1 MAATPTVPAEDQ
13 ILKHLLA
20 YGRVSDQQ
28 VSEARQRFPEIP
40 ILKALVD
47 CGFVSA
53 KDVADAVAQVE
64 GSSEFPSKDQILEA
78 LLDLYV
84 VTRDQVEKA
93 RSENPGT
100 HPLDSLLAE
109 GVIRER
115 DIEMAKAHLHG
126 LQFADL
132 EDPDTTQRVREFQK
146 LVPDAV
152 ARRHRI
158 LPLQQTDHGV
168 QVAIGDPMNFE
179 AFDTVP
185 FLLKTEVE
193 FLYANPE
200 RIESLIEEIYPRQSS
215 FGAAGTEEEKESGT
229 SDDDASI
236 IKLVQEFLEKAQE
249 MRASDIHLEPVEEG
263 FRVRFRIDGELELFR
278 LLPKMLQSA
287 VISRLKIMTETM
299 SIDEKR
305 VPQDGRIQCKV
316 RGKDLDLRVSTIP
329 TSQGESIVMRLLDQS
344 TLSITLPDL
353 GFMSD
358 DQEYFRGLIKMADGI
373 ILVTGPTGSG
383 KTTTLYACLSEIN
396 NESRKIITV
405 EDPIEYVMPGVNQVH
420 VKADIGMTFARALR
434 SILRQAPNVI
444 MIGEI
449 RDIETAGIAINASLT
464 GHLVLSTLHTN
475 DAPSAIARLID
486 IGVKPFLVSSA
497 VRAVMAQRLC
507 RKLCTCKE
515 PATLTEAE
523 IATLRLDPE
532 QLGSATFY
540 KPKGCERCRFTG
552 YRGRLGIFEIF
563 KVDDEMRQMINR
575 MGDGGDRSD
584 QVSTVQLR
592 KRAREQGMRTLR
604 EDGFQKVFA
613 GLTTFDEVLAV
624 TMGDS
629 E

>member
-1 MAATPTVPAEDQ
+1 MHTDDQ
-13 ILKHLLA
+13 VLEILLDQF
-20 YGRVSDQQ
+20 RVTREQ
-28 VSEARQRFPEIP
+28 VGEARENHPGIS
-40 ILKALVD
+40 V
-47 CGFVSA
+47 
-53 KDVADAVAQVE
+53 
-64 GSSEFPSKDQILEA
+64 LEA
-78 LLDLYV
+78 LVEDGALRQ
-84 VTRDQVEKA
+84 RDVQEAV
-93 RSENPGT
+93 
-100 HPLDSLLAE
+100 
-109 GVIRER
+109 
-115 DIEMAKAHLHG
+115 AHFHG
-126 LQFADL
+126 LSFADL
-132 EDPDTTQRVREFQK
+132 DDPDIVQRMRDSHQIIPGE
-146 LVPDAV
+146 V

-158 LPLQQTDHGV
+158 LPLQPTEHGI

-185 FLLKTEVE
+185 VLLNREVE
-193 FLYANPE
+193 FVYADPGRVEN
-200 RIESLIEEIYPRQSS
+200 LLADLYPRQTALV
-215 FGAAGTEEEKESGT
+215 AAGAEEGGT
-229 SDDDASI
+229 GPTGEDDAAVI
-236 IKLVQEFLEKAQE
+236 QLVQDFLEAAQR
-249 MRASDIHLEPVEEG
+249 MRASDIHLEPVEQG
-263 FRVRFRIDGELELFR
+263 FRIRFRIDGELEQYK
-278 LLPKMLQSA
+278 LLPQTLHGPI
-287 VISRLKIMTETM
+287 VSRLKIMTETM

-305 VPQDGRIQCKV
+305 VPQDGRIQCQVK
-316 RGKDLDLRVSTIP
+316 GKALDLRVSTIP
-329 TSQGESIVMRLLDQS
+329 TSQGESVVMRLLDQS

-420 VKADIGMTFARALR
+420 VKSEIGMTFARALR

-449 RDIETAGIAINASLT
+449 RDLETAGIAINASLT

-475 DAPSAIARLID
+475 DAPGAIARLID

-507 RKLCTCKE
+507 RKLCACKE
-515 PATLTEAE
+515 PASLTEAQM
-523 IATLRLDPE
+523 ISLRLDPE
-532 QLGSATFY
+532 KLADATIY
-540 KPKGCERCRFTG
+540 QPKGCERCRFTG

-563 KVDDEMRQMINR
+563 KVDDEMRHMINR
-575 MGDGGDRSD
+575 MGDQEDRSE

-629 E
+629 D

>member
-1 MAATPTVPAEDQ
+1 VHTDDQ
-13 ILKHLLA
+13 VLEVLLDQF
-20 YGRVSDQQ
+20 RVTKNQ
-28 VSEARQRFPEIP
+28 VDEARERHPGAPVLSSLLEDGAVQQRDINE
-40 ILKALVD
+40 
-47 CGFVSA
+47 
-53 KDVADAVAQVE
+53 AVAH
-64 GSSEFPSKDQILEA
+64 F
-78 LLDLYV
+78 
-84 VTRDQVEKA
+84 
-93 RSENPGT
+93 
-100 HPLDSLLAE
+100 
-109 GVIRER
+109 
-115 DIEMAKAHLHG
+115 HG
-126 LQFADL
+126 LSFADL
-132 EDPDTTQRVREFQK
+132 ADPETVEKVRQLRDQIPGE
-146 LVPDAV
+146 V

-158 LPLQQTDHGV
+158 LPLQRTDHGL

-193 FLYANPE
+193 FLYADPE
-200 RIESLIEEIYPRQSS
+200 AVETLIADLYPRRE
-215 FGAAGTEEEKESGT
+215 GLLAAGTDEEAEGVTAE
-229 SDDDASI
+229 DDAGI
-236 IKLVQEFLEKAQE
+236 IRLVQEFLRKAQE

-263 FRVRFRIDGELELFR
+263 FRIRFRIDGELEQYGN
-278 LLPKMLQSA
+278 LLPASLHGA

-305 VPQDGRIQCKV
+305 VPQDGRIQTSFN
-316 RGKDLDLRVSTIP
+316 GKPLDLRVSTIP

-396 NESRKIITV
+396 DESRKIITA

-434 SILRQAPNVI
+434 AMLRQAPNVI

-449 RDIETAGIAINASLT
+449 RDLETAGIAINASLT

-515 PATLTEAE
+515 PAVITEDEVA
-523 IATLRLDPE
+523 ALRLDPE
-532 QLGSATFY
+532 QLADAKIY
-540 KPKGCERCRFTG
+540 QPKGCERCRFTG

-575 MGDGGDRSD
+575 MGEGEDRSE

-624 TMGDS
+624 TMGDTD
-629 E
+629 

>member
-1 MAATPTVPAEDQ
+1 VHTEDQ
-13 ILKHLLA
+13 VLEVLLDQF
-20 YGRVSDQQ
+20 RVSSDQ
-28 VSEARQRFPEIP
+28 VAEARENHPGASV
-40 ILKALVD
+40 LDALVED
-47 CGFVSA
+47 GA
-53 KDVADAVAQVE
+53 LKPHD
-64 GSSEFPSKDQILEA
+64 IHEA
-78 LLDLYV
+78 
-84 VTRDQVEKA
+84 
-93 RSENPGT
+93 
-100 HPLDSLLAE
+100 
-109 GVIRER
+109 I
-115 DIEMAKAHLHG
+115 AHFHG
-126 LQFADL
+126 LTFADL
-132 EDPDTTQRVREFQK
+132 EDEETVARVRE
-146 LVPDAV
+146 LRGLIPGEV
-152 ARRHRI
+152 ARRHHI
-158 LPLQQTDHGV
+158 LPLLQSDHGL

-179 AFDTVP
+179 AFDTIP
-185 FLLKTEVE
+185 FLLKTEIEFFYADPRKVE
-193 FLYANPE
+193 E
-200 RIESLIEEIYPRQSS
+200 LIASVYPRTE
-215 FGAAGTEEEKESGT
+215 GLVAAGTEEEAGGATTADEG
-229 SDDDASI
+229 AI
-236 IKLVQEFLEKAQE
+236 IGLVQDFLEKSQE
-249 MRASDIHLEPVEEG
+249 MRASDIHLEPVDEG
-263 FRVRFRIDGELELFR
+263 FRIRFRIDGELELYKT
-278 LLPKMLQSA
+278 LPRALHSS

-305 VPQDGRIQCKV
+305 VPQDGRIQCEV
-316 RGKDLDLRVSTIP
+316 RGKPLDLRVSTIP

-358 DQEYFRGLIKMADGI
+358 DQEYFRGLIKLADGI

-396 NESRKIITV
+396 DETRKIITV

-420 VKADIGMTFARALR
+420 VKSDIGMTFARALR

-449 RDIETAGIAINASLT
+449 RDLETAGIAINASLT

-507 RKLCTCKE
+507 RKLCSCKE
-515 PATLTEAE
+515 PAVLTEAE
-523 IATLRLDPE
+523 MISLHIDAE
-532 QLGSATFY
+532 QLADAKIF

-575 MGDGGDRSD
+575 MGEGEDRSE

-592 KRAREQGMRTLR
+592 RRAREQGMRTLR

-624 TMGDS
+624 TMGDID
-629 E
+629 

>member
-1 MAATPTVPAEDQ
+1 MPWQHGKRSQTTSTPRSLTPPPPGRKQCDSTRDVHTDDDQ
-13 ILKHLLA
+13 VLELLLDQF
-20 YGRVSDQQ
+20 RVTKQQ
-28 VSEARQRFPEIP
+28 I
-40 ILKALVD
+40 
-47 CGFVSA
+47 
-53 KDVADAVAQVE
+53 ADARENHPGAPALDALLEDDVIQQRDIHEAVAHVHGLSFTDLADETIAAQVR
-64 GSSEFPSKDQILEA
+64 A
-78 LLDLYV
+78 L
-84 VTRDQVEKA
+84 RA
-93 RSENPGT
+93 AIPG
-100 HPLDSLLAE
+100 D
-109 GVIRER
+109 
-115 DIEMAKAHLHG
+115 
-126 LQFADL
+126 
-132 EDPDTTQRVREFQK
+132 
-146 LVPDAV
+146 V

-158 LPLQQTDHGV
+158 LPLQQSDHGL
-168 QVAIGDPMNFE
+168 QVVIGDPMNFE

-193 FLYANPE
+193 FLYADPE
-200 RIESLIEEIYPRQSS
+200 LLDRLLGEIYPRQE
-215 FGAAGTEEEKESGT
+215 GMVVAGTEEEKTGT
-229 SDDDASI
+229 PGTEEDAAI
-236 IKLVQEFLEKAQE
+236 IGLVQDFLEKAQE
-249 MRASDIHLEPVEEG
+249 MRSSDIHLEPVEAG
-263 FRVRFRIDGELELFR
+263 FRIRFRIDGELEQYK
-278 LLPKMLQSA
+278 LLPQSLQSA

-305 VPQDGRIQCKV
+305 LPQDGRIQCQI
-316 RGKDLDLRVSTIP
+316 RGKALDLRVSTIP

-344 TLSITLPDL
+344 TLSITLPDV

-396 NESRKIITV
+396 DESRKIITV
-405 EDPIEYVMPGVNQVH
+405 EDPIEYVMPGINQVH

-449 RDIETAGIAINASLT
+449 RDLETAGIAINASLT

-507 RKLCTCKE
+507 RRLCSCKQ
-515 PATLTEAE
+515 PGTLSDAE
-523 IATLRLDPE
+523 IATLHIDPAA
-532 QLGSATFY
+532 LADATIY

-563 KVDDEMRQMINR
+563 KIDDEMRQMINR
-575 MGDGGDRSD
+575 MGGAEDRAD

-624 TMGDS
+624 TMGDTD
-629 E
+629 

>member
-1 MAATPTVPAEDQ
+1 MHTDDQ
-13 ILKHLLA
+13 VLEVLLDQF
-20 YGRVSDQQ
+20 RVTKQQ
-28 VSEARQRFPEIP
+28 VDDARENHPGAPVI
-40 ILKALVD
+40 
-47 CGFVSA
+47 
-53 KDVADAVAQVE
+53 
-64 GSSEFPSKDQILEA
+64 EA
-78 LLDLYV
+78 LLEDGAV
-84 VTRDQVEKA
+84 QPRDVHEA
-93 RSENPGT
+93 
-100 HPLDSLLAE
+100 
-109 GVIRER
+109 V
-115 DIEMAKAHLHG
+115 AHFHG
-126 LQFADL
+126 LTFADL
-132 EDPDTTQRVREFQK
+132 EDPDAMQRVKDLRQ
-146 LVPDAV
+146 LIPGDV

-158 LPLQQTDHGV
+158 LPLQQTDHGL

-185 FLLKTEVE
+185 FLLKTEVD
-193 FLYANPE
+193 FLYADPE
-200 RIESLIEEIYPRQSS
+200 RVDALLAEIYPRQENLVV
-215 FGAAGTEEEKESGT
+215 AGTEDERGGGIGE
-229 SDDDASI
+229 DDAAI
-236 IKLVQEFLEKAQE
+236 VTLVQDFLEKAQE

-263 FRVRFRIDGELELFR
+263 FRIRFRIDGELEQY
-278 LLPKMLQSA
+278 KMLPLSLHSA

-305 VPQDGRIQCKV
+305 VPQDGRIQCQV
-316 RGKDLDLRVSTIP
+316 RGKALDLRVSTIP

-344 TLSITLPDL
+344 TLSIKLPDL

-358 DQEYFRGLIKMADGI
+358 DQEYFRSLIKLADGI

-396 NESRKIITV
+396 DESRKIITV
-405 EDPIEYVMPGVNQVH
+405 EDPIEYVMPGANQVH
-420 VKADIGMTFARALR
+420 VKSDIGMTFARALR
-434 SILRQAPNVI
+434 AILRQAPNVI

-449 RDIETAGIAINASLT
+449 RDLETAGIAINASLT

-515 PATLTEAE
+515 PANFTEAE
-523 IATLRLDPE
+523 LASLHIDPDK
-532 QLGSATFY
+532 LADAKLY

-552 YRGRLGIFEIF
+552 YRGRIGIFEIF
-563 KVDDEMRQMINR
+563 KIDDEMRQMINR
-575 MGDGGDRSD
+575 MGETEDRSE

-592 KRAREQGMRTLR
+592 RRAREQGMRTLR

-624 TMGDS
+624 TMGDTD
-629 E
+629 

>member
-1 MAATPTVPAEDQ
+1 MHTDDQ
-13 ILKHLLA
+13 VLEVLLDQF
-20 YGRVSDQQ
+20 RVSAEQVDQ
-28 VSEARQRFPEIP
+28 ARENHPETP
-40 ILKALVD
+40 ILQALLGDGAVQRRD
-47 CGFVSA
+47 INE
-53 KDVADAVAQVE
+53 AVAHINNLSFV
-64 GSSEFPSKDQILEA
+64 
-78 LLDLYV
+78 DLQDEETV
-84 VTRDQVEKA
+84 A
-93 RSENPGT
+93 RIRQLHELIPG
-100 HPLDSLLAE
+100 E
-109 GVIRER
+109 
-115 DIEMAKAHLHG
+115 
-126 LQFADL
+126 
-132 EDPDTTQRVREFQK
+132 
-146 LVPDAV
+146 V

-158 LPLQQTDHGV
+158 LPIQQSDHGIE
-168 QVAIGDPMNFE
+168 VAIGDPMNFE

-185 FLLKTEVE
+185 ILLKTEVE
-193 FLYANPE
+193 FLYADPE
-200 RIESLIEEIYPRQSS
+200 QLETLLADIYPRED
-215 FGAAGTEEEKESGT
+215 GMLAAGTEEEASGIT
-229 SDDDASI
+229 GEDDAAI
-236 IKLVQEFLEKAQE
+236 IVLVQDFLKKAQE
-249 MRASDIHLEPVEEG
+249 MRASDIHLEPVDEG
-263 FRVRFRIDGELELFR
+263 SRIRFRIDGELEQYK
-278 LLPKMLQSA
+278 LLPSTLHGA
-287 VISRLKIMTETM
+287 IISRLKIMTETM

-305 VPQDGRIQCKV
+305 VPQDGRIQCQV
-316 RGKDLDLRVSTIP
+316 NGKDLDLRVSTIP
-329 TSQGESIVMRLLDQS
+329 TSQGESVVMRLLDQS
-344 TLSITLPDL
+344 NLSIKLPDL

-358 DQEYFRGLIKMADGI
+358 DQEYFRGLIKLADGI

-396 NESRKIITV
+396 DESRKIITV

-449 RDIETAGIAINASLT
+449 RDLETAGIAINASLT

-507 RKLCTCKE
+507 RKLCNCKE
-515 PATLTEAE
+515 PTNLTEDEMTA
-523 IATLRLDPE
+523 LHLDPE
-532 QLGSATFY
+532 QLADATFY

-575 MGDGGDRSD
+575 MGEGEDRSE

-624 TMGDS
+624 TMGDTD
-629 E
+629 

>member
-1 MAATPTVPAEDQ
+1 MPPTFVSEDDEILQ
-13 ILKHLLA
+13 ILLDQYLVTQEQVDLA
-20 YGRVSDQQ
+20 AENHPGH
-28 VSEARQRFPEIP
+28 
-40 ILKALVD
+40 
-47 CGFVSA
+47 
-53 KDVADAVAQVE
+53 
-64 GSSEFPSKDQILEA
+64 SKLEA
-78 LLDLYV
+78 LVLDGTLEP
-84 VTRDQVEKA
+84 RDK
-93 RSENPGT
+93 
-100 HPLDSLLAE
+100 HK
-109 GVIRER
+109 
-115 DIEMAKAHLHG
+115 AKAAKEG
-126 LQFADL
+126 LSFADL
-132 EDPDTTQRVREFQK
+132 TDAATVEK
-146 LVPDAV
+146 LRSLHAEVPGEI

-158 LPLQQTDHGV
+158 LPLQQTDHGL
-168 QVAIGDPMNFE
+168 QVAIGDALNFD
-179 AFDTVP
+179 AFDSVP
-185 FLLKTEVE
+185 FLLKKEVE
-193 FLYANPE
+193 FLYADPE
-200 RIESLIEEIYPRQSS
+200 LVDTLLAEIFPLKDSLLV
-215 FGAAGTEEEKESGT
+215 AGTEDEKESGT

-449 RDIETAGIAINASLT
+449 RDLETAGIAINASLT

-507 RKLCTCKE
+507 RKLCACKE

-532 QLGSATFY
+532 QLASANFF

-575 MGDGGDRSD
+575 MGDGGDRSE

>member
-1 MAATPTVPAEDQ
+1 MHTDDQ
-13 ILKHLLA
+13 VLEVLLDQF
-20 YGRVSDQQ
+20 RVTKQQ
-28 VSEARQRFPEIP
+28 VSEAREQHPGAP
-40 ILKALVD
+40 IIDALLETRAVQPR
-47 CGFVSA
+47 
-53 KDVADAVAQVE
+53 DVHEAVAHFH
-64 GSSEFPSKDQILEA
+64 GLSFADLDEA
-78 LLDLYV
+78 DTV
-84 VTRDQVEKA
+84 QR
-93 RSENPGT
+93 
-100 HPLDSLLAE
+100 
-109 GVIRER
+109 IRE
-115 DIEMAKAHLHG
+115 LHG
-126 LQFADL
+126 LIPG
-132 EDPDTTQRVREFQK
+132 E
-146 LVPDAV
+146 V

-158 LPLQQTDHGV
+158 LPLQQTDHGL

-185 FLLKTEVE
+185 FLLKAEVE
-193 FLYANPE
+193 FLYADPE
-200 RIESLIEEIYPRQSS
+200 RVDILLTDIYPRQD
-215 FGAAGTEEEKESGT
+215 GLVAAGTEEESEGGAGE
-229 SDDDASI
+229 DDAAI
-236 IKLVQEFLEKAQE
+236 IKLVQDFLEKAQE
-249 MRASDIHLEPVEEG
+249 MRASDIHLEPLEAG
-263 FRVRFRIDGELELFR
+263 FRVRFRIDGELEQYK
-278 LLPKMLQSA
+278 LLPHTLQSA
-287 VISRLKIMTETM
+287 IISRLKIMTETM

-305 VPQDGRIQCKV
+305 VPQDGRIQCQV
-316 RGKDLDLRVSTIP
+316 RGKALDLRVSTIP

-353 GFMSD
+353 GFMTD

-420 VKADIGMTFARALR
+420 VKSDIGMTFARALR

-449 RDIETAGIAINASLT
+449 RDLETAGIAINASLT

-507 RKLCTCKE
+507 RKLCQCKE
-515 PATLTEAE
+515 AGALSEAE
-523 IATLRLDPE
+523 MIALRLDPE
-532 QLGSATFY
+532 QLADATIY

-563 KVDDEMRQMINR
+563 KIDDDMRQMINR
-575 MGDGGDRSD
+575 MGDGGDRSE

-592 KRAREQGMRTLR
+592 NRAREQGMRTLR

-613 GLTTFDEVLAV
+613 GLTTFDEVLSV

-629 E
+629 D

>member
-1 MAATPTVPAEDQ
+1 MHTEDQ
-13 ILKHLLA
+13 VLEVLLDHV
-20 YGRVSDQQ
+20 RVTHEQIAA
-28 VSEARQRFPEIP
+28 ARENHPGAP
-40 ILKALVD
+40 VLDALVED
-47 CGFVSA
+47 GA
-53 KDVADAVAQVE
+53 LQPRDVH
-64 GSSEFPSKDQILEA
+64 EA
-78 LLDLYV
+78 I
-84 VTRDQVEKA
+84 A
-93 RSENPGT
+93 FF
-100 HPLDSLLAE
+100 
-109 GVIRER
+109 
-115 DIEMAKAHLHG
+115 HG
-126 LQFADL
+126 LTFADL
-132 EDPDTTQRVREFQK
+132 DDEETVSRIRE
-146 LVPDAV
+146 LRNLIPGDV
-152 ARRHRI
+152 ARRHHI
-158 LPLQQTDHGV
+158 LPLQQSDHGL

-179 AFDTVP
+179 AFDTIP
-185 FLLKTEVE
+185 FLLKTEIE
-193 FLYANPE
+193 FLYANPDRVE
-200 RIESLIEEIYPRQSS
+200 ALIASIYPRKE
-215 FGAAGTEEEKESGT
+215 GLVAAGTDEEAKGAAQ
-229 SDDDASI
+229 DDAAI
-236 IKLVQEFLEKAQE
+236 ITLVQDFLERSQE
-249 MRASDIHLEPVEEG
+249 MRASDIHLEPVDEG
-263 FRVRFRIDGELELFR
+263 FRIRFRIDGELELYKI
-278 LLPKMLQSA
+278 LPPSLQSA

-305 VPQDGRIQCKV
+305 VPQDGRIQCQV
-316 RGKDLDLRVSTIP
+316 HGKALDLRVSTVP

-358 DQEYFRGLIKMADGI
+358 DQEYFRGLIKLADGI

-396 NESRKIITV
+396 DETRKIITV

-420 VKADIGMTFARALR
+420 VKSDIGMTFARALR
-434 SILRQAPNVI
+434 SMLRQAPNVI

-449 RDIETAGIAINASLT
+449 RDLETAGIAINASLT

-515 PATLTEAE
+515 PAVLTEAE
-523 IATLRLDPE
+523 MISLHIDSE
-532 QLGSATFY
+532 QLSDAKIF

-575 MGDGGDRSD
+575 MGETEDRSE

-592 KRAREQGMRTLR
+592 RRAREQGMRTLR

-624 TMGDS
+624 TMGDTD
-629 E
+629 

>member
-1 MAATPTVPAEDQ
+1 VHTDDQ
-13 ILKHLLA
+13 VLEVLLDQF
-20 YGRVSDQQ
+20 RVTRQQ
-28 VSEARQRFPEIP
+28 VTEARELHPGAPVID
-40 ILKALVD
+40 ALLTEGMVQPR
-47 CGFVSA
+47 
-53 KDVADAVAQVE
+53 DVHEAVAH
-64 GSSEFPSKDQILEA
+64 F
-78 LLDLYV
+78 
-84 VTRDQVEKA
+84 
-93 RSENPGT
+93 
-100 HPLDSLLAE
+100 
-109 GVIRER
+109 
-115 DIEMAKAHLHG
+115 HG
-126 LQFADL
+126 LTFADL
-132 EDPDTTQRVREFQK
+132 EDAATIEQIRALQK
-146 LVPDAV
+146 LLPGEV
-152 ARRHRI
+152 ARRHRV

-193 FLYANPE
+193 FLYADPE
-200 RIESLIEEIYPRQSS
+200 RVDALLADIYPRVE
-215 FGAAGTEEEKESGT
+215 GLVAAGTEEEAGGHTGE
-229 SDDDASI
+229 DDGAI
-236 IKLVQEFLEKAQE
+236 IGLVQDFLEKAQE
-249 MRASDIHLEPVEEG
+249 MRASDIHLEPVESG
-263 FRVRFRIDGELELFR
+263 FRVRFRIDGELEQYK
-278 LLPKMLQSA
+278 LLPQTLHTA

-305 VPQDGRIQCKV
+305 VPQDGRIQCQV
-316 RGKDLDLRVSTIP
+316 RGKGLDLRVSTIP

-353 GFMSD
+353 GFMTD

-396 NESRKIITV
+396 DESRKIITT

-420 VKADIGMTFARALR
+420 VKSDIGMTFARALR
-434 SILRQAPNVI
+434 AILRQAPNVI

-449 RDIETAGIAINASLT
+449 RDLETAGIAINASLT

-515 PATLTEAE
+515 PAELTEAE
-523 IATLRLDPE
+523 LVSLHLAPE
-532 QLGSATFY
+532 HLAEAHIFR
-540 KPKGCERCRFTG
+540 PKGCERCRFTG
-552 YRGRLGIFEIF
+552 YRGRVGIFEIF
-563 KVDDEMRQMINR
+563 KLDDEMRQMVNR
-575 MGDGGDRSD
+575 MGEGEDRSE

-592 KRAREQGMRTLR
+592 RRAREQGMRTLR

-629 E
+629 D

>member
-1 MAATPTVPAEDQ
+1 MHTDEQVLEVLLDQ
-13 ILKHLLA
+13 F
-20 YGRVSDQQ
+20 RV
-28 VSEARQRFPEIP
+28 
-40 ILKALVD
+40 
-47 CGFVSA
+47 
-53 KDVADAVAQVE
+53 
-64 GSSEFPSKDQILEA
+64 SKDQVQQARENHPDTPVLQA
-78 LLDLYV
+78 LLA
-84 VTRDQVEKA
+84 DQAVQ
-93 RSENPGT
+93 P
-100 HPLDSLLAE
+100 
-109 GVIRER
+109 R
-115 DIEMAKAHLHG
+115 DINEAIAHFHG
-126 LQFADL
+126 LTFADL
-132 EDPDTTQRVREFQK
+132 EDDETVARVRQLQE
-146 LVPDAV
+146 LIPGEV

-158 LPLQQTDHGV
+158 LPVQRSDHGI

-185 FLLKTEVE
+185 FILKTEVE
-193 FLYANPE
+193 FLYADPE
-200 RIESLIEEIYPRQSS
+200 RVEVLLADIYPRQE
-215 FGAAGTEEEKESGT
+215 GLLAAGTEDEAGGVT
-229 SDDDASI
+229 ADDDAGI
-236 IKLVQEFLEKAQE
+236 IVLVQDFLKKAQE
-249 MRASDIHLEPVEEG
+249 MRASDIHLEPVDEG
-263 FRVRFRIDGELELFR
+263 SRVRFRIDGELELY
-278 LLPKMLQSA
+278 KMLPMTLHGA
-287 VISRLKIMTETM
+287 IISRLKIMTETM

-305 VPQDGRIQCKV
+305 VPQDGRIQCQV
-316 RGKDLDLRVSTIP
+316 NGKDLDLRVSTIP
-329 TSQGESIVMRLLDQS
+329 TSQGESVVMRLLDQS
-344 TLSITLPDL
+344 NLTIKLPDL

-358 DQEYFRGLIKMADGI
+358 DQEYFRGLIKLADGI

-396 NESRKIITV
+396 DESRKIITV

-449 RDIETAGIAINASLT
+449 RDLETAGIAINASLT

-515 PATLTEAE
+515 PTNLTEAE
-523 IATLRLDPE
+523 MISLHLDPE
-532 QLGSATFY
+532 QVAEATFY

-563 KVDDEMRQMINR
+563 RVDDEMRQMINR
-575 MGDGGDRSD
+575 MGDGEDRSE

-624 TMGDS
+624 TMGDTD
-629 E
+629 

>member
-1 MAATPTVPAEDQ
+1 VSEDDEILQ
-13 ILKHLLA
+13 ILL
-20 YGRVSDQQ
+20 DQY
-28 VSEARQRFPEIP
+28 
-40 ILKALVD
+40 LVTQE
-47 CGFVSA
+47 
-53 KDVADAVAQVE
+53 QVE
-64 GSSEFPSKDQILEA
+64 RAAENHPGHSKLEA
-78 LLDLYV
+78 LILD
-84 VTRDQVEKA
+84 
-93 RSENPGT
+93 
-100 HPLDSLLAE
+100 
-109 GVIRER
+109 GVIEPR
-115 DIEMAKAHLHG
+115 DKHKAKAAKEG
-126 LQFADL
+126 LSFADL
-132 EDPDTTQRVREFQK
+132 TEMENVEAIRSVHKAIPGEI
-146 LVPDAV
+146 

-158 LPLQQTDHGV
+158 LPLLETDHSL
-168 QVAIGDPMNFE
+168 QVVIGDALNFD
-179 AFDTVP
+179 AFDSVP
-185 FLLKTEVE
+185 FILKKEVD
-193 FLYANPE
+193 FLYADPVMVE
-200 RIESLIEEIYPRQSS
+200 ALLAELYPLQDSLL
-215 FGAAGTEEEKESGT
+215 AAGTEEEKESGT

-287 VISRLKIMTETM
+287 VVSRLKIMTETM

-420 VKADIGMTFARALR
+420 VKSDIGMTFARALR

-449 RDIETAGIAINASLT
+449 RDLETAGIAINASLT

-507 RKLCTCKE
+507 RKLCACKE

-532 QLGSATFY
+532 QLAAANFF

-563 KVDDEMRQMINR
+563 KVDDEMRHMINR
-575 MGDGGDRSD
+575 MGDVGDRSE

>member
-1 MAATPTVPAEDQ
+1 MHTDEQVLEVLLDQ
-13 ILKHLLA
+13 F
-20 YGRVSDQQ
+20 RVSKEQ
-28 VSEARQRFPEIP
+28 VSAARENHPGAP
-40 ILKALVD
+40 VLDALLED
-47 CGFVSA
+47 G
-53 KDVADAVAQVE
+53 AVQ
-64 GSSEFPSKDQILEA
+64 SKDIHEA
-78 LLDLYV
+78 I
-84 VTRDQVEKA
+84 A
-93 RSENPGT
+93 GF
-100 HPLDSLLAE
+100 
-109 GVIRER
+109 
-115 DIEMAKAHLHG
+115 HG
-126 LQFADL
+126 LSFCDLAD
-132 EDPDTTQRVREFQK
+132 EEIVVRVRE
-146 LVPDAV
+146 LRATVPGEV

-158 LPLQQTDHGV
+158 LPLRQTEHGM
-168 QVAIGDPMNFE
+168 QVLIGDPMNFE

-185 FLLKTEVE
+185 FVLKTEVE
-193 FLYANPE
+193 FLYADPDRVE
-200 RIESLIEEIYPRQSS
+200 DLVTELYPRQE
-215 FGAAGTEEEKESGT
+215 GLVAAGMTAEGSVT
-229 SDDDASI
+229 TQDDAAV
-236 IKLVQEFLEKAQE
+236 IKLVQDFLEKAQE
-249 MRASDIHLEPVEEG
+249 MRASDIHLEPVDEG
-263 FRVRFRIDGELELFR
+263 FRVRFRIDGELEQYK
-278 LLPKMLQSA
+278 LLPSTLQSA

-305 VPQDGRIQCKV
+305 VPQDGRIQCQV
-316 RGKDLDLRVSTIP
+316 RGKALDLRVSTIP
-329 TSQGESIVMRLLDQS
+329 TSQGEAVVMRLLDQS

-358 DQEYFRGLIKMADGI
+358 DQEYFRGLIKLADGI

-396 NESRKIITV
+396 DESRKIITV

-420 VKADIGMTFARALR
+420 VKSEIGMTFARALR

-449 RDIETAGIAINASLT
+449 RDLETAGIAINASLT

-507 RKLCTCKE
+507 RRLCMCKE
-515 PATLTEAE
+515 LTTLTEAE
-523 IATLRLDPE
+523 MVSLKLDPE
-532 QLGSATFY
+532 QLADAKIY

-563 KVDDEMRQMINR
+563 KIDDEMRQMINR
-575 MGDGGDRSD
+575 MGDGEDRSE

-613 GLTTFDEVLAV
+613 GMTTFDEVLAV

-629 E
+629 D

>member
-1 MAATPTVPAEDQ
+1 MHTTDDQ
-13 ILKHLLA
+13 VLEILLDQF
-20 YGRVSDQQ
+20 RVTKQQ
-28 VSEARQRFPEIP
+28 
-40 ILKALVD
+40 
-47 CGFVSA
+47 
-53 KDVADAVAQVE
+53 VADAREQHPGAPV
-64 GSSEFPSKDQILEA
+64 LEA
-78 LLDLYV
+78 LLEV
-84 VTRDQVEKA
+84 GAVQPRDVHGA
-93 RSENPGT
+93 
-100 HPLDSLLAE
+100 
-109 GVIRER
+109 V
-115 DIEMAKAHLHG
+115 AHYHG
-126 LQFADL
+126 LTFADL
-132 EDPDTTQRVREFQK
+132 EESGTVQRVHDLSK
-146 LVPDAV
+146 LIPGEV

-158 LPLQQTDHGV
+158 LPVQQTDHGL
-168 QVAIGDPMNFE
+168 QVAIGDPLDFE

-193 FLYANPE
+193 FHYADPE
-200 RIESLIEEIYPRQSS
+200 RVDALLTELYPRQE
-215 FGAAGTEEEKESGT
+215 GLVAAGTDEEKAGVT
-229 SDDDASI
+229 SDDDAGI
-236 IKLVQEFLEKAQE
+236 IVLVQDFLEKAQE
-249 MRASDIHLEPVEEG
+249 MRASDIHLEPVDDG
-263 FRVRFRIDGELELFR
+263 FRVRFRIDGELELYK
-278 LLPKMLQSA
+278 LLPQTLSSA
-287 VISRLKIMTETM
+287 VVSRLKIMTETM

-305 VPQDGRIQCKV
+305 VPQDGRIQCQI
-316 RGKDLDLRVSTIP
+316 RGKALDLRVSTVP

-396 NESRKIITV
+396 DESRKIITV

-420 VKADIGMTFARALR
+420 VKSDIGMTFARALR
-434 SILRQAPNVI
+434 AMLRQAPNVI

-449 RDIETAGIAINASLT
+449 RDLETAGIAINASLT

-475 DAPSAIARLID
+475 DAPSAIARLVD

-515 PATLTEAE
+515 PAQLTEAE
-523 IATLRLDPE
+523 LTTLHIDAE
-532 QLGSATFY
+532 QLADASIY

-575 MGDGGDRSD
+575 MGDGEDRSE

-624 TMGDS
+624 TMGDND
-629 E
+629 

>member
-1 MAATPTVPAEDQ
+1 VHTDDQ
-13 ILKHLLA
+13 VLEVLLDQF
-20 YGRVSDQQ
+20 RVTKQQ
-28 VSEARQRFPEIP
+28 VSEAREEHPGAP
-40 ILKALVD
+40 IIDALLETRAVQPR
-47 CGFVSA
+47 
-53 KDVADAVAQVE
+53 DVHEAVAHFH
-64 GSSEFPSKDQILEA
+64 GLSFADLDEA
-78 LLDLYV
+78 DTV
-84 VTRDQVEKA
+84 QR
-93 RSENPGT
+93 
-100 HPLDSLLAE
+100 
-109 GVIRER
+109 IRE
-115 DIEMAKAHLHG
+115 LHG
-126 LQFADL
+126 LIPG
-132 EDPDTTQRVREFQK
+132 E
-146 LVPDAV
+146 V

-158 LPLQQTDHGV
+158 LPLQQTDHGL

-185 FLLKTEVE
+185 FLLKAEVE
-193 FLYANPE
+193 FLYADPE
-200 RIESLIEEIYPRQSS
+200 RVDILLTDIYPRQD
-215 FGAAGTEEEKESGT
+215 GLVAAGTEEESEGGAGE
-229 SDDDASI
+229 DDAAI
-236 IKLVQEFLEKAQE
+236 IKLVQDFLEKAQE
-249 MRASDIHLEPVEEG
+249 MRASDIHLEPLEAG
-263 FRVRFRIDGELELFR
+263 FRVRFRIDGELEQYK
-278 LLPKMLQSA
+278 LLPHTLQGA
-287 VISRLKIMTETM
+287 IISRLKIMTETM

-305 VPQDGRIQCKV
+305 VPQDGRIQCQV
-316 RGKDLDLRVSTIP
+316 RGKALDLRVSTIP

-353 GFMSD
+353 GFMTD

-420 VKADIGMTFARALR
+420 VKSDIGMTFARALR

-449 RDIETAGIAINASLT
+449 RDLETAGIAINASLT

-507 RKLCTCKE
+507 RKLCQCKE
-515 PATLTEAE
+515 AGALSEAE
-523 IATLRLDPE
+523 MVALRLDPE
-532 QLGSATFY
+532 QLADATIY

-563 KVDDEMRQMINR
+563 KIDDDMRQMINR
-575 MGDGGDRSD
+575 MGDGGDRSE

-592 KRAREQGMRTLR
+592 NRAREQGMRTLR

-613 GLTTFDEVLAV
+613 GLTTFDEVLSV

-629 E
+629 D

>member
-1 MAATPTVPAEDQ
+1 MHTDEQ
-13 ILKHLLA
+13 ILEILL
-20 YGRVSDQQ
+20 DQF
-28 VSEARQRFPEIP
+28 RIT
-40 ILKALVD
+40 
-47 CGFVSA
+47 
-53 KDVADAVAQVE
+53 
-64 GSSEFPSKDQILEA
+64 KDQVAAARENHPTMPVLEA
-78 LLDLYV
+78 LLADG
-84 VTRDQVEKA
+84 A
-93 RSENPGT
+93 IS
-100 HPLDSLLAE
+100 S
-109 GVIRER
+109 R
-115 DIEMAKAHLHG
+115 DIHEAIAHIHNLS
-126 LQFADL
+126 FCDL
-132 EDPDTTQRVREFQK
+132 EDGEILARVRE
-146 LVPDAV
+146 LRGAIPGEV

-158 LPLQQTDHGV
+158 LPLRQTEHGI
-168 QVAIGDPMNFE
+168 QVLIGDPMNFE
-179 AFDTVP
+179 TFDTVP
-185 FLLKTEVE
+185 ILLKTEVDQ
-193 FLYANPE
+193 FLYADPE
-200 RIESLIEEIYPRQSS
+200 RVEQLVTELYPREE
-215 FGAAGTEEEKESGT
+215 GLVAAGMDAESGGVAT
-229 SDDDASI
+229 EDEAAV
-236 IKLVQEFLEKAQE
+236 IKLVQDFLEKAQE
-249 MRASDIHLEPVEEG
+249 MRASDIHLEPVDEG
-263 FRVRFRIDGELELFR
+263 FRVRFRIDGELEQYKM
-278 LLPKMLQSA
+278 LPQTLQSA

-305 VPQDGRIQCKV
+305 VPQDGRIQCQV

-329 TSQGESIVMRLLDQS
+329 TSQGEAIVMRLLDQS

-353 GFMSD
+353 GFMSE
-358 DQEYFRGLIKMADGI
+358 DQEYFRGLIKLADGI

-396 NESRKIITV
+396 DESRKIITV

-507 RKLCTCKE
+507 RRLCASCKE
-515 PATLTEAE
+515 PAALTEAE
-523 IATLRLDPE
+523 MVALRLDPE
-532 QLGSATFY
+532 QLADAKIY

-552 YRGRLGIFEIF
+552 YKGRLGIFEIF
-563 KVDDEMRQMINR
+563 KVDDEMRQMVNR
-575 MGDGGDRSD
+575 MGDGEDRSE

-624 TMGDS
+624 TMGDND
-629 E
+629 

>member
-1 MAATPTVPAEDQ
+1 MTTQRSPPRSLTPPVTRLKQSLRPSIAVPTE
-13 ILKHLLA
+13 
-20 YGRVSDQQ
+20 
-28 VSEARQRFPEIP
+28 E
-40 ILKALVD
+40 
-47 CGFVSA
+47 
-53 KDVADAVAQVE
+53 
-64 GSSEFPSKDQILEA
+64 QILEILIDQCRITRQQVDEAKKRNPDQSA
-78 LLDLYV
+78 LKTL
-84 VTRDQVEKA
+84 
-93 RSENPGT
+93 
-100 HPLDSLLAE
+100 
-109 GVIRER
+109 
-115 DIEMAKAHLHG
+115 
-126 LQFADL
+126 L
-132 EDPDTTQRVREFQK
+132 EDGTLQQKDVLEAIAIFFSVGFCDLNDEGLVSKVRASCN
-146 LVPDAV
+146 LVPGELI
-152 ARRHRI
+152 RRHRI
-158 LPLQQTDHGV
+158 LPFDKTDHGIK
-168 QVAIGDPMNFE
+168 ALIANPGDFE
-179 AFDTVP
+179 VWDTIP
-185 FLLKTEVE
+185 LLLKTEVD
-193 FLYANPE
+193 FFYADPE
-200 RIESLIEEIYPRQSS
+200 RIDAIIAELYPRQM
-215 FGAAGTEEEKESGT
+215 GLVAAGTEEEKEAGLT
-229 SDDDASI
+229 DDEGAV
-236 IKLVQEFLEKAQE
+236 IKLVQTFLEKAQE

-263 FRVRFRIDGELELFR
+263 FRIRFRIDGELEQFGDI
-278 LLPKMLQSA
+278 LPRALHGSI
-287 VISRLKIMTETM
+287 VSRLKIMTETM

-358 DQEYFRGLIKMADGI
+358 DQEYFRGLIKLADGI

-449 RDIETAGIAINASLT
+449 RDLETAGIAINASLT

-507 RKLCTCKE
+507 RKLCKCKE
-515 PATLTEAE
+515 PASLTEAE
-523 IATLRLDPE
+523 VASLRLDPE
-532 QLGSATFY
+532 QIASATIY

-563 KVDDEMRQMINR
+563 KVDDEMRQMINK
-575 MGDGGDRSD
+575 MGEGEDRSE

>member
-1 MAATPTVPAEDQ
+1 VHTDDQ
-13 ILKHLLA
+13 VLEVLLDQF
-20 YGRVSDQQ
+20 RV
-28 VSEARQRFPEIP
+28 
-40 ILKALVD
+40 
-47 CGFVSA
+47 
-53 KDVADAVAQVE
+53 
-64 GSSEFPSKDQILEA
+64 SKDQVQQARENHPDTPVLQA
-78 LLDLYV
+78 LLA
-84 VTRDQVEKA
+84 DQAVQ
-93 RSENPGT
+93 P
-100 HPLDSLLAE
+100 
-109 GVIRER
+109 R
-115 DIEMAKAHLHG
+115 DINEAIAHFHG
-126 LQFADL
+126 LTFADL
-132 EDPDTTQRVREFQK
+132 EDDETAARVRQLQE
-146 LVPDAV
+146 LIPGEV

-158 LPLQQTDHGV
+158 LPVQRSDHGI

-185 FLLKTEVE
+185 FILKTEVE
-193 FLYANPE
+193 FLYADPE
-200 RIESLIEEIYPRQSS
+200 RVESLLADIYPRQE
-215 FGAAGTEEEKESGT
+215 GLLAAGTEEEAAGVT
-229 SDDDASI
+229 ADDDAGI
-236 IKLVQEFLEKAQE
+236 IVLVQDFLKKAQE
-249 MRASDIHLEPVEEG
+249 MRASDIHLEPVDEG
-263 FRVRFRIDGELELFR
+263 SRVRFRIDGELELY
-278 LLPKMLQSA
+278 KMLPMTLHGA
-287 VISRLKIMTETM
+287 IISRLKIMTETM

-305 VPQDGRIQCKV
+305 VPQDGRIQCQV
-316 RGKDLDLRVSTIP
+316 NGKDLDLRVSTIP
-329 TSQGESIVMRLLDQS
+329 TSQGESVVMRLLDQS
-344 TLSITLPDL
+344 NLTIKLPDL

-358 DQEYFRGLIKMADGI
+358 DQEYFRGLIKLADGI

-396 NESRKIITV
+396 DESRKIITV

-515 PATLTEAE
+515 PTNLTEAE
-523 IATLRLDPE
+523 MISLHLDPE
-532 QLGSATFY
+532 QVADATFY

-563 KVDDEMRQMINR
+563 RVDDEMRQMINR
-575 MGDGGDRSD
+575 MGDGEDRSE

-624 TMGDS
+624 TMGDTD
-629 E
+629 

>member
-1 MAATPTVPAEDQ
+1 VSEDDEILQ
-13 ILKHLLA
+13 ILLDQYLVTQEQVDLA
-20 YGRVSDQQ
+20 AENHPGH
-28 VSEARQRFPEIP
+28 
-40 ILKALVD
+40 
-47 CGFVSA
+47 
-53 KDVADAVAQVE
+53 
-64 GSSEFPSKDQILEA
+64 SKLEA
-78 LLDLYV
+78 LVLDGTLEP
-84 VTRDQVEKA
+84 RDK
-93 RSENPGT
+93 
-100 HPLDSLLAE
+100 HK
-109 GVIRER
+109 
-115 DIEMAKAHLHG
+115 AKAAKEG
-126 LQFADL
+126 LSFADL
-132 EDPDTTQRVREFQK
+132 TDAATVEK
-146 LVPDAV
+146 LRSLHAEVPGEI

-158 LPLQQTDHGV
+158 LPLQQTDHGL
-168 QVAIGDPMNFE
+168 QVAIGDALNFD
-179 AFDTVP
+179 AFDSVP
-185 FLLKTEVE
+185 FLLKKEVE
-193 FLYANPE
+193 FLYADPE
-200 RIESLIEEIYPRQSS
+200 LVDTLLAEIFPVKDSLLV
-215 FGAAGTEEEKESGT
+215 AGTEDEKESGT

-449 RDIETAGIAINASLT
+449 RDLETAGIAINASLT

-507 RKLCTCKE
+507 RKLCACKE

-532 QLGSATFY
+532 QLASANFF

-563 KVDDEMRQMINR
+563 KVDDEMRHMINR
-575 MGDGGDRSD
+575 MGDGGDRSE

>member
-1 MAATPTVPAEDQ
+1 MHTDEQ
-13 ILKHLLA
+13 ILEILLDQF
-20 YGRVSDQQ
+20 RVTKDQ
-28 VSEARQRFPEIP
+28 VAAARENHPNLP
-40 ILKALVD
+40 VLKALQAD
-47 CGFVSA
+47 GA
-53 KDVADAVAQVE
+53 AQGRDVHEAVAH
-64 GSSEFPSKDQILEA
+64 F
-78 LLDLYV
+78 
-84 VTRDQVEKA
+84 
-93 RSENPGT
+93 
-100 HPLDSLLAE
+100 
-109 GVIRER
+109 
-115 DIEMAKAHLHG
+115 HG
-126 LQFADL
+126 MSFSDL
-132 EDPDTTQRVREFQK
+132 EDDEITGRVKQLR
-146 LVPDAV
+146 DAIPGEV

-158 LPLQQTDHGV
+158 LPLRKTEHGL

-185 FLLKTEVE
+185 FVLKTEVE
-193 FLYANPE
+193 FQYADPE
-200 RIESLIEEIYPRQSS
+200 QVEHLVAELYPRQD
-215 FGAAGTEEEKESGT
+215 GLVAAGLDAEAGVSTE
-229 SDDDASI
+229 DDAAV

-249 MRASDIHLEPVEEG
+249 MRASDIHLEPVDEG
-263 FRVRFRIDGELELFR
+263 FRVRFRIDGELEQY
-278 LLPKMLQSA
+278 KMLPQTLQGA
-287 VISRLKIMTETM
+287 VVSRLKIMTETM

-305 VPQDGRIQCKV
+305 VPQDGRIQCQV

-358 DQEYFRGLIKMADGI
+358 DQEYFRGLIKLADGI

-396 NESRKIITV
+396 DESRKIITV

-420 VKADIGMTFARALR
+420 VKSDIGMTFARALR

-449 RDIETAGIAINASLT
+449 RDLETAGIAINASLT

-507 RKLCTCKE
+507 RRLCSSCRE
-515 PATLTEAE
+515 PATLSEAE
-523 IATLRLDPE
+523 MVSLRLDPE
-532 QLGSATFY
+532 QLADAKIY
-540 KPKGCERCRFTG
+540 KPKGCEKCRFTG
-552 YRGRLGIFEIF
+552 YKGRLGIFEIF

-575 MGDGGDRSD
+575 MGDTEDRSE

-624 TMGDS
+624 TMGDND
-629 E
+629 

>member
-1 MAATPTVPAEDQ
+1 VSEDDEILQ
-13 ILKHLLA
+13 ILL
-20 YGRVSDQQ
+20 DQYLVTKEQ
-28 VSEARQRFPEIP
+28 VDQAAENHP
-40 ILKALVD
+40 D
-47 CGFVSA
+47 C
-53 KDVADAVAQVE
+53 
-64 GSSEFPSKDQILEA
+64 SKLEA
-78 LLDLYV
+78 LM
-84 VTRDQVEKA
+84 REGIIQSCEKHKA
-93 RSENPGT
+93 I
-100 HPLDSLLAE
+100 AAKE
-109 GVIRER
+109 G
-115 DIEMAKAHLHG
+115 LS
-126 LQFADL
+126 FADL
-132 EDPDTTQRVREFQK
+132 SDSDTIGRIRSLQGDIPGE
-146 LVPDAV
+146 L

-158 LPLQQTDHGV
+158 LPFQQTDHGL
-168 QVAIGDPMNFE
+168 QVVIGDALNFD
-179 AFDTVP
+179 AFDSVP

-193 FLYANPE
+193 FLYGDPQLLEALLSE
-200 RIESLIEEIYPRQSS
+200 LYPQQSS

-229 SDDDASI
+229 TDDEASI

-449 RDIETAGIAINASLT
+449 RDLETAGIAINASLT

-515 PATLTEAE
+515 PATLTEDE

-575 MGDGGDRSD
+575 MGDGGDRSE

>member
-1 MAATPTVPAEDQ
+1 MHTEDQ
-13 ILKHLLA
+13 IL
-20 YGRVSDQQ
+20 
-28 VSEARQRFPEIP
+28 EI
-40 ILKALVD
+40 
-47 CGFVSA
+47 
-53 KDVADAVAQVE
+53 
-64 GSSEFPSKDQILEA
+64 
-78 LLDLYV
+78 LLDQFR
-84 VTRDQVEKA
+84 VTRDQVAAA
-93 RSENPGT
+93 RENHPGAPVLEALIEDGAIT
-100 HPLDSLLAE
+100 P
-109 GVIRER
+109 R
-115 DIEMAKAHLHG
+115 DKHEAVATCHTLS
-126 LQFADL
+126 FADL
-132 EDPDTTQRVREFQK
+132 NDEAIAAQARELK
-146 LVPDAV
+146 GVIPGEV

-158 LPLQQTDHGV
+158 LPLRQTDHGI

-185 FLLKTEVE
+185 FVLKTEVE
-193 FLYANPE
+193 FLYADPE
-200 RIESLIEEIYPRQSS
+200 RVEQLVAEIYPREE
-215 FGAAGTEEEKESGT
+215 GLIAAGMQTGDAGT
-229 SDDDASI
+229 PTQDDAAVIS
-236 IKLVQEFLEKAQE
+236 LVQEFLEKAQE
-249 MRASDIHLEPVEEG
+249 MRASDIHLEPVDEG
-263 FRVRFRIDGELELFR
+263 FRVRFRIDGELELYKI
-278 LLPKMLQSA
+278 LPQALQGSI
-287 VISRLKIMTETM
+287 VSRLKIMTETM

-305 VPQDGRIQCKV
+305 VPQDGRIQCQV

-329 TSQGESIVMRLLDQS
+329 TSQGESVVMRLLDQS

-358 DQEYFRGLIKMADGI
+358 DQEYFRGLIKLADGI

-396 NESRKIITV
+396 DESRKIITV

-420 VKADIGMTFARALR
+420 VKSDIGMTFARALR

-449 RDIETAGIAINASLT
+449 RDLETAGIAVNASLT

-507 RKLCTCKE
+507 RRLCASCKE
-515 PATLTEAE
+515 PAALTEAE
-523 IATLRLDPE
+523 MVALHLDPE
-532 QLGSATFY
+532 QLADAKLY

-575 MGDGGDRSD
+575 MGDTEDRSE

-629 E
+629 D

>member
-1 MAATPTVPAEDQ
+1 MHTDDQ
-13 ILKHLLA
+13 VLEVLLDQF
-20 YGRVSDQQ
+20 RVTKQQ
-28 VSEARQRFPEIP
+28 VNDARENHPGAP
-40 ILKALVD
+40 VVDALLEDGAVQPR
-47 CGFVSA
+47 
-53 KDVADAVAQVE
+53 DVHEAVAHFHGLSFV
-64 GSSEFPSKDQILEA
+64 
-78 LLDLYV
+78 DL
-84 VTRDQVEKA
+84 
-93 RSENPGT
+93 ENPDT
-100 HPLDSLLAE
+100 LQR
-109 GVIRER
+109 IRE
-115 DIEMAKAHLHG
+115 
-126 LQFADL
+126 L
-132 EDPDTTQRVREFQK
+132 EKTIPGD
-146 LVPDAV
+146 V

-158 LPLQQTDHGV
+158 LPLQQTDHSL

-185 FLLKTEVE
+185 ILLKTEVE
-193 FLYANPE
+193 FLYADPE
-200 RIESLIEEIYPRQSS
+200 RLDTLLADIYPRQS
-215 FGAAGTEEEKESGT
+215 GLVAAGTEEEGAGVTAE
-229 SDDDASI
+229 DDAGI

-249 MRASDIHLEPVEEG
+249 MRASDIHLEPVEDG
-263 FRVRFRIDGELELFR
+263 FRVRFRIDGELEQYK
-278 LLPKMLQSA
+278 LLPGTLHGA

-305 VPQDGRIQCKV
+305 VPQDGRIQCQVK
-316 RGKDLDLRVSTIP
+316 GKALDLRVSTIP
-329 TSQGESIVMRLLDQS
+329 TSQGESVVMRLLDQS
-344 TLSITLPDL
+344 TLSIKLPDL

-396 NESRKIITV
+396 DESRKIITA

-420 VKADIGMTFARALR
+420 VKTDIGMTFARALR
-434 SILRQAPNVI
+434 AMLRQAPNVI

-449 RDIETAGIAINASLT
+449 RDLETAGIAINASLT

-475 DAPSAIARLID
+475 DAPGAIARLID

-515 PATLTEAE
+515 PAALTEDEVA
-523 IATLRLDPE
+523 ALRLDSE
-532 QLGSATFY
+532 QLAEATFY

-575 MGDGGDRSD
+575 MGEGEDRSE

-629 E
+629 D

>member
-1 MAATPTVPAEDQ
+1 MHTDDQ
-13 ILKHLLA
+13 VLEVLLDQF
-20 YGRVSDQQ
+20 RVTKKQ
-28 VSEARQRFPEIP
+28 VDEAREQHPGAP
-40 ILKALVD
+40 
-47 CGFVSA
+47 
-53 KDVADAVAQVE
+53 
-64 GSSEFPSKDQILEA
+64 ILEA
-78 LLDLYV
+78 LLEDRAV
-84 VTRDQVEKA
+84 Q
-93 RSENPGT
+93 P
-100 HPLDSLLAE
+100 
-109 GVIRER
+109 R
-115 DIEMAKAHLHG
+115 DINEAVAHFHG
-126 LQFADL
+126 LTFADL
-132 EDPDTTQRVREFQK
+132 EDLEAVEKIRQLRE
-146 LVPDAV
+146 VIPGEV
-152 ARRHRI
+152 ARRHLI
-158 LPLQQTDHGV
+158 LPLQQSDHGL

-193 FLYANPE
+193 FLYADPE
-200 RIESLIEEIYPRQSS
+200 RLEVLLADIYPRQE
-215 FGAAGTEEEKESGT
+215 GLLAAGTDEEAAGLT
-229 SDDDASI
+229 GQDDAAI
-236 IKLVQEFLEKAQE
+236 IVLVQDFLEKAQE
-249 MRASDIHLEPVEEG
+249 MRASDIHIEPVDEG
-263 FRVRFRIDGELELFR
+263 FRIRFRIDGELEQYKLV
-278 LLPKMLQSA
+278 PNTLQGA
-287 VISRLKIMTETM
+287 IVSRLKIMTETM

-305 VPQDGRIQCKV
+305 VPQDGRIQCQV

-358 DQEYFRGLIKMADGI
+358 DQEYFRGLIKLADGI

-396 NESRKIITV
+396 DESRKIITV

-449 RDIETAGIAINASLT
+449 RDLETAGIAINASLT

-515 PATLTEAE
+515 PAALTEAE
-523 IATLRLDPE
+523 MTSLHIDAE
-532 QLGSATFY
+532 QLADAQIY
-540 KPKGCERCRFTG
+540 QPKGCERCRFTG

-563 KVDDEMRQMINR
+563 RIDDEMRQMINR
-575 MGDGGDRSD
+575 MGDGEERSE

-624 TMGDS
+624 TMGDVD
-629 E
+629 

>member
-1 MAATPTVPAEDQ
+1 MHTDDQ
-13 ILKHLLA
+13 VLEVLLDQF
-20 YGRVSDQQ
+20 RVTKQQ
-28 VSEARQRFPEIP
+28 VSDARENHPGAP
-40 ILKALVD
+40 VVDALLEDGAVQPR
-47 CGFVSA
+47 
-53 KDVADAVAQVE
+53 DVHEAVAHFHGLSFV
-64 GSSEFPSKDQILEA
+64 DLENA
-78 LLDLYV
+78 D
-84 VTRDQVEKA
+84 TIQR
-93 RSENPGT
+93 
-100 HPLDSLLAE
+100 
-109 GVIRER
+109 IRE
-115 DIEMAKAHLHG
+115 
-126 LQFADL
+126 L
-132 EDPDTTQRVREFQK
+132 ERTIPGD
-146 LVPDAV
+146 V

-158 LPLQQTDHGV
+158 LPLQQTDHSL

-185 FLLKTEVE
+185 ILLKTEVE
-193 FLYANPE
+193 FHYADPE
-200 RIESLIEEIYPRQSS
+200 RVDTLLADIYPRQS
-215 FGAAGTEEEKESGT
+215 GLVAAGTGEEGAGLAAE
-229 SDDDASI
+229 DDAGI

-249 MRASDIHLEPVEEG
+249 MRASDIHLEPVEDG
-263 FRVRFRIDGELELFR
+263 FRVRFRIDGELELYKS
-278 LLPKMLQSA
+278 LPATLHGA

-305 VPQDGRIQCKV
+305 VPQDGRIQCQVKG
-316 RGKDLDLRVSTIP
+316 RALDLRVSTIP

-344 TLSITLPDL
+344 TLSIKLPDL

-396 NESRKIITV
+396 DESRKIITA

-420 VKADIGMTFARALR
+420 VKTDIGMTFARALR
-434 SILRQAPNVI
+434 AMLRQAPNVI

-449 RDIETAGIAINASLT
+449 RDLETAGIAINASLT

-507 RKLCTCKE
+507 RKLCACKE
-515 PATLTEAE
+515 PAELTEDEVA
-523 IATLRLDPE
+523 ALRLDPE
-532 QLGSATFY
+532 QLAEAKFY

-575 MGDGGDRSD
+575 MGEGEDRSE

-629 E
+629 D

>member
-1 MAATPTVPAEDQ
+1 MHTDDQ
-13 ILKHLLA
+13 VLEVLLDQF
-20 YGRVSDQQ
+20 RVTRQQ
-28 VSEARQRFPEIP
+28 VSEAREQHPGAPVID
-40 ILKALVD
+40 ALLTEGMVQPR
-47 CGFVSA
+47 
-53 KDVADAVAQVE
+53 DVHEAVAH
-64 GSSEFPSKDQILEA
+64 F
-78 LLDLYV
+78 
-84 VTRDQVEKA
+84 
-93 RSENPGT
+93 
-100 HPLDSLLAE
+100 
-109 GVIRER
+109 
-115 DIEMAKAHLHG
+115 HG
-126 LQFADL
+126 LTFADL
-132 EDPDTTQRVREFQK
+132 EDAATVEQIRALQK
-146 LVPDAV
+146 ILPGEM
-152 ARRHRI
+152 ARRHRV

-185 FLLKTEVE
+185 FMLKTEVE
-193 FLYANPE
+193 FLYADPE
-200 RIESLIEEIYPRQSS
+200 RVDALLAEIYPRQE
-215 FGAAGTEEEKESGT
+215 GLIAAGTEEEAGGT
-229 SDDDASI
+229 TGEDDATI
-236 IKLVQEFLEKAQE
+236 ITLVQDFLEKAQE
-249 MRASDIHLEPVEEG
+249 MRASDIHLEPVEDG
-263 FRVRFRIDGELELFR
+263 FRVRFRIDGELEQYK
-278 LLPKMLQSA
+278 LLPPTLHSA

-305 VPQDGRIQCKV
+305 VPQDGRIQCQV
-316 RGKDLDLRVSTIP
+316 RGKPLDLRVSTIP

-353 GFMSD
+353 GFMTD

-396 NESRKIITV
+396 DESRKIITT

-420 VKADIGMTFARALR
+420 VKSDIGMTFARALR
-434 SILRQAPNVI
+434 AILRQAPNVI

-449 RDIETAGIAINASLT
+449 RDLETAGIAINASLT

-515 PATLTEAE
+515 PAELTESE
-523 IATLRLDPE
+523 LTSLHLDPE
-532 QLGSATFY
+532 QVGEAQFY
-540 KPKGCERCRFTG
+540 RPKGCERCRFTG

-563 KVDDEMRQMINR
+563 KIDDEMRQMINK
-575 MGDGGDRSD
+575 MGEGEDRSE

-592 KRAREQGMRTLR
+592 RRAREQGMRTLR

-629 E
+629 D